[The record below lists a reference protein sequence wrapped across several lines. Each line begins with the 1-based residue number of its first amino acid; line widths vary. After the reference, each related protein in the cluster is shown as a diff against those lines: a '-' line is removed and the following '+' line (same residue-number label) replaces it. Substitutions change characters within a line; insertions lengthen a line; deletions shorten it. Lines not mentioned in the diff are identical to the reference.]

1 MSSEESLTKII
12 EAQAKQNEQLTAQ
25 LAQQANELQLL
36 REQVTYLTQ
45 KLFGKSK
52 ETLPMDNQLSLFE
65 ATEAPPLVEEE
76 TEEVVVKRKKSKGR
90 KQAILHQFPEHP
102 VHHEL
107 VGDACACPDCQASL
121 KEIGSYAVREELEF
135 IPAQLKR
142 HVHYQHAY
150 KCVDCSIQGAG
161 DKIIKAPVPKAPMD
175 NSLGSASII
184 AQSIHQKFELKVP
197 AYRQEEDWQRIGL
210 PITRQQM
217 TNWHI
222 RVSQYYFEPFYQLL
236 KDILLQQ
243 KALHADETSYRVLE
257 SDTAKT
263 FFWTFLSGKQSEQPI
278 TLYHHHQS
286 RGAPVVQDFLLG
298 YEGYIHCDMWSAY
311 QKLPNVE
318 LAGCWAHVRRKFID
332 AMPKDCPRDALSR
345 KAVEQCDQF
354 FRYERTWANLLLKDR
369 LEKRQSILGP
379 QMDIFFDW
387 LREQPVL
394 PGSKLGN
401 AIAYALKYEST
412 FRTVLKDGN
421 LVLDNNRAE
430 RAIKAFVM
438 GRKNW
443 LFSATYEGAKS
454 AAIIMSLIETAK
466 QNHLVPEKYIAY
478 LLEELP
484 NLKTLTNSKD
494 LEAYL
499 PWQPMVKERCQ
510 EKIFTMREAT
520 SKNTQHVS

>member
-1 MSSEESLTKII
+1 MSSVESLTKII
-12 EAQAKQNEQLTAQ
+12 ESQTKQNEQLTAQ

-36 REQVTYLTQ
+36 REQVAYLTQ

-52 ETLPMDNQLSLFE
+52 ETLPIDNQLSLFE
-65 ATEAPPLVEEE
+65 APEVLPLVEEE
-76 TEEVVVKRKKSKGR
+76 TEEIVVKRKKSKGR

-107 VGDACACPDCQASL
+107 VGDACACPDCKASL
-121 KEIGSYAVREELEF
+121 KEIGSYAMREELEF

-150 KCVDCSIQGAG
+150 KCMDCSIHGPE
-161 DKIIKAPVPKAPMD
+161 DKIIKAPVPKAPMN

-210 PITRQQM
+210 PITRQQI
-217 TNWHI
+217 TNWHM

-243 KALHADETSYRVLE
+243 ATLHADETSYRVLE
-257 SDTAKT
+257 SDSEKT
-263 FFWTFLSGKQSEQPI
+263 YFWTFLSGKQSEQPI

-286 RGAPVVQDFLLG
+286 RGAFVVQDFLSV
-298 YEGYIHCDMWSAY
+298 YEGYIHCDMWPAY
-311 QKLPNVE
+311 QKLPKVE
-318 LAGCWAHVRRKFID
+318 LVGCWAHLRRKFID
-332 AMPKDCPRDALSR
+332 AMPKDCPRDATSR
-345 KAVEQCDQF
+345 RAVEQCDQF
-354 FRYERTWANLLLKDR
+354 FRYERTWAQLSIEER
-369 LEKRQSILGP
+369 MEKRQSILGP
-379 QMDIFFDW
+379 KMEVFFDW
-387 LREQPVL
+387 LCDQPVL
-394 PGSKLGN
+394 PGSKLGT
-401 AIAYALKYEST
+401 AITYALKYEHT
-412 FRTVLKDGN
+412 FRTVLKDGK

-478 LLEELP
+478 LLEKLP

-499 PWQPMVKERCQ
+499 PWQPMVQERCQ
-510 EKIFTMREAT
+510 EKVFHMSKTKV
-520 SKNTQHVS
+520 KNTQHVS